1 MKKFSDMVC
10 GIVSVLGMVVIA
22 AICICM
28 VVLCFAGEKEAT
40 KNDTENLF
48 DIPAQTYVCTDPDTD
63 VQYIVVVGNNDVAI
77 CRREP
82 E

>member
-1 MKKFSDMVC
+1 MKKINDAVYS
-10 GIVSVLGMVVIA
+10 IVSVLCMVFIV

-28 VVLCFAGEKEAT
+28 VVLCFAGAKEAT

-63 VQYIVVVGNNDVAI
+63 VQYIVVVGNTDVAI
-77 CRREP
+77 CRRET